1 MGRIWMSQMVSTIA
15 DLGRQY
21 FDRPANK
28 TVLEDTRR
36 LCHDLLSGR
45 GEASGTALAREVVN
59 LFRDMEGADRV
70 AFLQML
76 NDEFSYS
83 PLDLHTTA
91 QAYIDEP
98 SEENYLALCG
108 AVEAPRQELLRRM
121 NMAPGGTGAILTM
134 REFLLQLL
142 PDRPDLATLD
152 ADFRHLFSSWFNRGF
167 LQFERIEW
175 RTPAAIL
182 EKLIA
187 YEAVHAIEGWEDLR
201 RRLAGDRRCFA
212 FFHPALADEPLI
224 FVEVALTRGL
234 ADRIQPLLE
243 APIDGPEDE
252 EPNTAMFYSISN
264 CQLGLAGISFGNL
277 LIKQVVDAISAELP
291 KIRTF
296 ATLSPI
302 PGFCRWLNRQLETSP
317 PEFLTKDE
325 IDLLQQPD
333 WVENEVMRQ
342 KLQKTLM
349 RLCADYLTRVGRRG
363 QALDPVARFHLGNG
377 ASIERIN
384 WAGDLSSKGLSQ
396 SAGLMVNYRYAPDQI
411 VANHEAYVSGGKIAS
426 SAKVRGL
433 LQRTSR
439 RTGKG

>member
-21 FDRPANK
+21 FDRSAHD

-45 GEASGTALAREVVN
+45 GEASGTALAREVVT
-59 LFRDMEGADRV
+59 LFRDMEGPDRV

-76 NDEFSYS
+76 NDEFSYD
-83 PLDLHTTA
+83 PIELRAAAKIYAED
-91 QAYIDEP
+91 P
-98 SEENYLALCG
+98 SDENYLLLCKN
-108 AVEAPRQELLRRM
+108 VEAPRQELLRRM
-121 NMAPGGTGAILTM
+121 NMAPGGTGAILLM

-142 PDRPDLATLD
+142 PDRPDLKQLD
-152 ADFRHLFSSWFNRGF
+152 TDFRHLFSSWFNRGF

-187 YEAVHAIEGWEDLR
+187 YEAVHAIKGWDDLR
-201 RRLAGDRRCFA
+201 RRLADDRRCFA

-234 ADRIQPLLE
+234 ADRIQPLLD
-243 APIDGPEDE
+243 APDDGVKEED
-252 EPNTAMFYSISN
+252 PNTAIFYSISN

-277 LIKQVVDAISAELP
+277 LIKQVVDAVSAELP
-291 KIRTF
+291 TIRQF

-302 PGFCRWLNRQLETSP
+302 PGFCRWLARRIAENPPDILSP
-317 PEFLTKDE
+317 DE
-325 IDLLQQPD
+325 IDLLKQPD
-333 WVENEVMRQ
+333 WVENEILRQ
-342 KLQKTLM
+342 RLRKPLM
-349 RLCADYLTRVGRRG
+349 RLCAEYLSRATRRG
-363 QALDPVARFHLGNG
+363 HAYDPVARFHLGNG

-384 WAGDLSSKGLSQ
+384 WAGDISAKGLRQ
-396 SAGLMVNYRYAPDQI
+396 SAGLMVNYRYAPNEI
-411 VANHEAYVSGGKIAS
+411 VANHEAYVSGGQIAS
-426 SAKVRGL
+426 SAQVRAL
-433 LQRTSR
+433 L
-439 RTGKG
+439 

>member
-21 FDRPANK
+21 FDRSGNN

-45 GEASGTALAREVVN
+45 GEASGTALAREVVT
-59 LFRDMEGADRV
+59 LFREMAGPDRV

-76 NDEFSYS
+76 NDEFSY
-83 PLDLHTTA
+83 DTA
-91 QAYIDEP
+91 SLRTVAKAYSDDP
-98 SEENYLALCG
+98 SDENYQSLRG
-108 AVEAPRQELLRRM
+108 SVEAPRLELLRRM
-121 NMAPGGTGAILTM
+121 NMAPGGTGAILIM

-142 PDRPDLATLD
+142 SEHPELKPLD
-152 ADFRHLFSSWFNRGF
+152 ADFRLLFSSWFNRGF

-187 YEAVHAIEGWEDLR
+187 YEAVHAIKGWDDLR
-201 RRLAGDRRCFA
+201 RRLANDRRCFA

-234 ADRIQPLLE
+234 ADRIQPLLD
-243 APIDGPEDE
+243 APVDGTEKED
-252 EPNTAMFYSISN
+252 PNTAIFYSISN

-291 KIRTF
+291 MIRNF

-302 PGFCRWLNRQLETSP
+302 PGFCHWLSRRLEKNP
-317 PEFLTKDE
+317 PDFLAQDE
-325 IDLLQQPD
+325 IEILKQPD
-333 WVENEVMRQ
+333 WIDNEVLRQ
-342 KLQKTLM
+342 GQKKNLM
-349 RLCADYLTRVGRRG
+349 RLCAEYLTRVSRRG

-377 ASIERIN
+377 ASVERIN
-384 WAGDLSSKGLSQ
+384 WAGDLSAKGLQQ

-411 VANHEAYVSGGKIAS
+411 VGNHEAYVSGGKIAS
-426 SAKVRGL
+426 SAKVRAL
-433 LQRTSR
+433 M
-439 RTGKG
+439 

>member
-21 FDRPANK
+21 FDRSGNNN
-28 TVLEDTRR
+28 VLEDTRR

-45 GEASGTALAREVVN
+45 GEASGTALAREVVT
-59 LFRDMEGADRV
+59 LFREMEGPDRV

-76 NDEFSYS
+76 NDEFSYN
-83 PLDLHTTA
+83 PIDLRAAAKT
-91 QAYIDEP
+91 YSDDP
-98 SEENYLALCG
+98 SEENYQSLRG
-108 AVEAPRQELLRRM
+108 TVEAPRLELLRRM
-121 NMAPGGTGAILTM
+121 NMAPGGTGAILVM

-142 PDRPDLATLD
+142 SERPDLKPLD
-152 ADFRHLFSSWFNRGF
+152 TEFRHLFSSWFNRGF

-187 YEAVHAIEGWEDLR
+187 YEAVHAIKGWDDLR
-201 RRLAGDRRCFA
+201 RRLANDRRCFA

-234 ADRIQPLLE
+234 ADRIQPLLN
-243 APIDGPEDE
+243 APIDGTEDDD
-252 EPNTAMFYSISN
+252 PNTAIFYSISN

-291 KIRTF
+291 TIRNF

-302 PGFCRWLNRQLETSP
+302 PGFCRWLKRRLARNP
-317 PEFLTKDE
+317 PDFLSQDE
-325 IDLLQQPD
+325 IDLLNQPD
-333 WVENEVMRQ
+333 WVENEVLRQ
-342 KLQKTLM
+342 GLKKNLL
-349 RLCADYLTRVGRRG
+349 RLCADYLTQIGRRG
-363 QALDPVARFHLGNG
+363 HALDPVARFHLGNG

-384 WAGDLSSKGLSQ
+384 WAGDLSAKGLQQ

-411 VANHEAYVSGGKIAS
+411 VGNHEAYVSGGKIAS
-426 SAKVRGL
+426 SPKVRAL
-433 LQRTSR
+433 L
-439 RTGKG
+439 

>member
-21 FDRPANK
+21 FDRSAND

-45 GEASGTALAREVVN
+45 GEASGTALAREVVT
-59 LFRDMEGADRV
+59 LFREMEGPDRV

-76 NDEFSYS
+76 NNEFSYN
-83 PLDLHTTA
+83 PIDLRAAATTYA
-91 QAYIDEP
+91 DEP
-98 SEENYLALCG
+98 SAENYQSLRST
-108 AVEAPRQELLRRM
+108 VEAPRMELLRRM
-121 NMAPGGTGAILTM
+121 NMAPGGTGAILIM

-142 PDRPDLATLD
+142 SERPDLIPLD
-152 ADFRHLFSSWFNRGF
+152 TDFRHLFSSWFNRGF

-187 YEAVHAIEGWEDLR
+187 YEAVHAIKGWDDLR
-201 RRLAGDRRCFA
+201 RRLANDRRCFA

-234 ADRIQPLLE
+234 AHRIQPLLD
-243 APIDGPEDE
+243 APIERPEE
-252 EPNTAMFYSISN
+252 EDFNTAIFYSISN

-291 KIRTF
+291 AISNF

-302 PGFCRWLNRQLETSP
+302 PGFCRWLEQRLTNDP
-317 PEFLTKDE
+317 PDFLTPEE
-325 IDLLQQPD
+325 IDLLKQPD
-333 WVENEVMRQ
+333 WVENEVLRQ
-342 KLQKTLM
+342 SLKKNLM
-349 RLCADYLTRVGRRG
+349 RLCARYLTQVSKRG
-363 QALDPVARFHLGNG
+363 HAYDPVARFHLGNG

-384 WAGDLSSKGLSQ
+384 WAGDLSAKGLHQ

-411 VANHEAYVSGGKIAS
+411 VGNHEAYVSGGKIAS
-426 SAKVRGL
+426 SPKVRAL
-433 LQRTSR
+433 L
-439 RTGKG
+439 

>member
-21 FDRPANK
+21 FDRSAGN

-45 GEASGTALAREVVN
+45 GEASGTALAREVVT
-59 LFRDMEGADRV
+59 LFREMEAPDRV
-70 AFLQML
+70 AFLRML
-76 NDEFSYS
+76 NDEFSYK
-83 PLDLHTTA
+83 PVDVRAAATTYA
-91 QAYIDEP
+91 DDP
-98 SEENYLALCG
+98 SEANYQSLRR
-108 AVEAPRQELLRRM
+108 AVEAPRVELLRRM
-121 NMAPGGTGAILTM
+121 NMAPGGTGAILVM

-142 PDRPDLATLD
+142 SERPDLKPLD
-152 ADFRHLFSSWFNRGF
+152 TDFRHLFSSWFNRGF

-187 YEAVHAIEGWEDLR
+187 YEAVHAIEGWDDLR
-201 RRLAGDRRCFA
+201 RRLANDRRCFA

-224 FVEVALTRGL
+224 FVEVALTKGL
-234 ADRIQPLLE
+234 ADRIQPLLD
-243 APIDGPEDE
+243 APITGADDEDL
-252 EPNTAMFYSISN
+252 NTAIFYSISN

-291 KIRTF
+291 SIHNF

-302 PGFCRWLNRQLETSP
+302 PGFCRWLERQLMNTP
-317 PEFLTKDE
+317 PDFLSKDE
-325 IDLLQQPD
+325 IDLLKQPD
-333 WVENEVMRQ
+333 WVENEVLRQ
-342 KLQKTLM
+342 GLKKNLM
-349 RLCADYLTRVGRRG
+349 RLCANYLTQVSKRG
-363 QALDPVARFHLGNG
+363 HALDPVARFHLGNG

-384 WAGDLSSKGLSQ
+384 WAGDISDKGLRQ

-411 VANHEAYVSGGKIAS
+411 VGNHEAYVSGGKIAS
-426 SAKVRGL
+426 SSKVRAL
-433 LQRTSR
+433 L
-439 RTGKG
+439 

>member
-21 FDRPANK
+21 FDRSGNNS
-28 TVLEDTRR
+28 VLEDTRR

-45 GEASGTALAREVVN
+45 GEASGTALAREVVT
-59 LFRDMEGADRV
+59 LFREMAGPDRV

-76 NDEFSYS
+76 NVEFSYN
-83 PLDLHTTA
+83 PIDLRAAAKTYA
-91 QAYIDEP
+91 DDP
-98 SEENYLALCG
+98 SEENYQALRG
-108 AVEAPRQELLRRM
+108 SVEAPRMELLRRM
-121 NMAPGGTGAILTM
+121 NMAPGGTGAILVM
-134 REFLLQLL
+134 REFLLQILSE
-142 PDRPDLATLD
+142 RPDLKPLD
-152 ADFRHLFSSWFNRGF
+152 TDFRHLFSSWFNRGF

-187 YEAVHAIEGWEDLR
+187 YEAVHAIKGWDDLR
-201 RRLAGDRRCFA
+201 RRLANDRRCFA
-212 FFHPALADEPLI
+212 FFHPALPDEPLI

-234 ADRIQPLLE
+234 ADRIQPLLD
-243 APIDGPEDE
+243 APTDLMENE
-252 EPNTAMFYSISN
+252 EPNTAIFYSISN

-291 KIRTF
+291 AIRNF

-302 PGFCRWLNRQLETSP
+302 PGFCRWLKRRLAKNP
-317 PEFLTKDE
+317 PDFLSQGE
-325 IDLLQQPD
+325 IDLLSQPD

-342 KLQKTLM
+342 GQKKNLL
-349 RLCADYLTRVGRRG
+349 RLCAVYLTQISKRG
-363 QALDPVARFHLGNG
+363 QAIDPVARFHLGNG

-384 WAGDLSSKGLSQ
+384 WAGDLSAKGLQQ

-411 VANHEAYVSGGKIAS
+411 VGNHEAYVSGGKIATS
-426 SAKVRGL
+426 PKVRSL
-433 LQRTSR
+433 L
-439 RTGKG
+439 

>member
-21 FDRPANK
+21 FDRSTNDSI
-28 TVLEDTRR
+28 LEDTRR

-45 GEASGTALAREVVN
+45 GEASGTALAREVVT
-59 LFRDMEGADRV
+59 LFREMEGPDRV

-76 NDEFSYS
+76 SDEFSYN
-83 PLDLHTTA
+83 PIDLRDAATTYA
-91 QAYIDEP
+91 DDPSANNYQALR
-98 SEENYLALCG
+98 S
-108 AVEAPRQELLRRM
+108 AVEAPRMELLRRM
-121 NMAPGGTGAILTM
+121 NMAPGGTGAILIM

-142 PDRPDLATLD
+142 SERPDLTPLD
-152 ADFRHLFSSWFNRGF
+152 SDFRHLFSSWFNRGF

-187 YEAVHAIEGWEDLR
+187 YEAVHAIKGWDDLR
-201 RRLAGDRRCFA
+201 RRLADDRRCFA

-234 ADRIQPLLE
+234 ADRIQPLLD
-243 APIDGPEDE
+243 APIESAEDGDL
-252 EPNTAMFYSISN
+252 NTAIFYSISN

-291 KIRTF
+291 AIRNF

-302 PGFCRWLNRQLETSP
+302 PGFCRWLERRLANDP
-317 PEFLTKDE
+317 PDFLTSDE
-325 IDLLQQPD
+325 IDLLKQPD
-333 WVENEVMRQ
+333 WVENEVLRQ
-342 KLQKTLM
+342 SLKKNLL
-349 RLCADYLTRVGRRG
+349 RLCASYLTQVSKRG
-363 QALDPVARFHLGNG
+363 HAFDPVARFHLGNG

-384 WAGDLSSKGLSQ
+384 WAGDLSTKGLQQ

-411 VANHEAYVSGGKIAS
+411 VGNHEAYVSGGKIAS
-426 SAKVRGL
+426 SSKVRAL
-433 LQRTSR
+433 L
-439 RTGKG
+439 

>member
-21 FDRPANK
+21 FDRSANN

-45 GEASGTALAREVVN
+45 GEASGTALAREVVT
-59 LFRDMEGADRV
+59 LFREMEVPDRV

-76 NDEFSYS
+76 NDEFSYNPINLRAAAKTYS
-83 PLDLHTTA
+83 D
-91 QAYIDEP
+91 DP
-98 SEENYLALCG
+98 SEENYQSLRG
-108 AVEAPRQELLRRM
+108 AVEAPRLELLRRM
-121 NMAPGGTGAILTM
+121 NMAPGGTSAILVM

-142 PDRPDLATLD
+142 SERPDLTPLD
-152 ADFRHLFSSWFNRGF
+152 SDFRHLFSSWFNRGF

-175 RTPAAIL
+175 RTPAVIL

-187 YEAVHAIEGWEDLR
+187 YEAVHAIDGWDDLR
-201 RRLAGDRRCFA
+201 RRLANDRRCFA

-234 ADRIQPLLE
+234 ADRIQPLLD
-243 APIDGPEDE
+243 APVDGTEDE
-252 EPNTAMFYSISN
+252 DPNTAIFYSISN

-291 KIRTF
+291 EIRNF

-302 PGFCRWLNRQLETSP
+302 PGFCRWLKRRLMENP
-317 PEFLTKDE
+317 PNFLSQDE
-325 IDLLQQPD
+325 IDLLRQPD
-333 WVENEVMRQ
+333 WIENEVLRQ
-342 KLQKTLM
+342 RLQKPLM
-349 RLCADYLTRVGRRG
+349 RLCAEYLTQVSRRG
-363 QALDPVARFHLGNG
+363 HAYDPVARFHLGNG

-384 WAGDLSSKGLSQ
+384 WAGDLSARGLRQ
-396 SAGLMVNYRYAPDQI
+396 SAGLMVNFSYAPDQI
-411 VANHEAYVSGGKIAS
+411 VGNHEAYVSGGKIAAS
-426 SAKVRGL
+426 PKVRAL
-433 LQRTSR
+433 L
-439 RTGKG
+439 